1 MKGFQRYAL
10 DERCLNLSLA
20 DVFNGKRLP
29 PVFDAP
35 VVRVKNIGVEKE
47 VVYVAWPLETED
59 GLTQI
64 LRANGQL
71 VWIGDNAIR
80 PLHIAGGTKMG
91 AECRGRGTVGSHLR
105 LIPAFPSGIKPE
117 PERNSSCLA
126 LAGLGGRSL
135 ERQEYSKALG
145 LSYQAAQ
152 RFQRLARSLGHELDR
167 GSVTWQRWVLAQL
180 SADNFELPK
189 PRRRFAWSNGRS
201 VRQGSRL

>member
-80 PLHIAGGTKMG
+80 PLHIAGGP
-91 AECRGRGTVGSHLR
+91 RW
-105 LIPAFPSGIKPE
+105 
-117 PERNSSCLA
+117 
-126 LAGLGGRSL
+126 
-135 ERQEYSKALG
+135 
-145 LSYQAAQ
+145 AQ
-152 RFQRLARSLGHELDR
+152 RSRPRNGWIAFALDPGVSIR
-167 GSVTWQRWVLAQL
+167 
-180 SADNFELPK
+180 N
-189 PRRRFAWSNGRS
+189 
-201 VRQGSRL
+201 